1 MILHHRIYRVVNI
14 IMLLSIRPSTDIP
27 VTNRHVVFHRGA
39 AVFWQQKPL
48 EIAR

>member
-1 MILHHRIYRVVNI
+1 MILHHRIYRIVNI

-27 VTNRHVVFHRGA
+27 VTSRHVVFHRGA